1 MMGRHV
7 HHTLDGDSLALLEDC
22 PMRFAKD
29 CFDIG
34 LMVPADQFDLSQWSA
49 IAGLHLDH
57 VLNIASYQQHRFH
70 CGDAVLKVNVG
81 HAPPAPDSP
90 TGLVAF
96 RIGAQTYAIRDG
108 APVVVEVENP
118 RSTRPPALDIIIE
131 TPSVATMMQFYIDA
145 FGLAEAGPQAVQFGP
160 ARLVFRSSPTAVN
173 PPPLDGTGIRYLTF
187 QVFDADR
194 ACEEAIAKGARL
206 GREPVSFGDVA
217 RFGFVLDPDGNWI
230 ELSARASIL
239 ARHQA

>member
-1 MMGRHV
+1 
-7 HHTLDGDSLALLEDC
+7 
-22 PMRFAKD
+22 MRFAKD

-49 IAGLHLDH
+49 IAGIHLDH
-57 VLNIASYQQHRFH
+57 VLDIPPYQQHRFH
-70 CGDAVLKVNVG
+70 CADAVLKVNVG
-81 HAPPAPDSP
+81 HAPPTPDRP

-96 RIGAQTYAIRDG
+96 RVGAHAYAVRDG

-118 RSTRPPALDIIIE
+118 RSVTPPALDIIIE
-131 TPSVATMMQFYIDA
+131 TPSVETMMQFYTDA

-160 ARLVFRSSPTAVN
+160 ARLVFRTSPTAL
-173 PPPLDGTGIRYLTF
+173 PAPSLDGTGIRYLTF
-187 QVFDADR
+187 QVFDADS
-194 ACEEAIAKGARL
+194 ACDEAIAKGARL
-206 GREPVSFGDVA
+206 GREPVSFGNEA